1 MPVFRGGRKT
11 ERKVEEEGKV
21 QLQHCGALKIEAS
34 EDWLVFLKE
43 DSIASDGQ
51 MVDIDAKLR
60 GLGKT

>member
-1 MPVFRGGRKT
+1 M
-11 ERKVEEEGKV
+11 

-51 MVDIDAKLR
+51 MVNIDAKSR

>member
-1 MPVFRGGRKT
+1 M
-11 ERKVEEEGKV
+11 
-21 QLQHCGALKIEAS
+21 QLQNYEAKTARGDLKIEAS